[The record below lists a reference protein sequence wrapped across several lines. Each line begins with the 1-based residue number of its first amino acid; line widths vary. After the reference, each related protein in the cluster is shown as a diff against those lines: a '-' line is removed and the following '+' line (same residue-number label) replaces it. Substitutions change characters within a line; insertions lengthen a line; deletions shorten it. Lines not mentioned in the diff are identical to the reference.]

1 MQKRLHTVEKI
12 GGTSMSRFGEVME
25 NVIVAGQS
33 GPALYQRIFVVS
45 AYSGVTN
52 ALLEDKKTSAPGVY
66 AHFAAGRPEWKTR
79 LEEVRALLKNLNRK
93 FEALGLNCAEAD
105 AFVDERLD
113 GVKDCL
119 EDLMNLRAYGHLAP
133 ENYLPASCEM
143 LAAIGES
150 HSAFNS
156 AAILR
161 KHGVNAVCVDLARWR
176 ETEILPIE
184 EVVRRAFENIDLARE
199 MPIVTGYVKCEGG
212 IMTQYSRG
220 YSEITFSKIAA
231 VTLAREG
238 IIHKEFH
245 LSTGDPVLMG
255 VNNVEVIGNTNFD
268 IADEMSDMN
277 MEAIHSKASKELQ
290 LKRIPIR
297 VKNAFDPKHPGT
309 LITEDFVSAE
319 PRVEMVCGRE
329 DILAIDIKDSD
340 MVGQTGYDAQ
350 ILAAISESGISY
362 ITTNTT
368 ANAITH
374 YFPQKSGKVEQAV
387 KRIRVIRPGATITL
401 HEVAIVTVLGTNMK
415 DSRFLAV
422 ATSALADAGVE
433 ILAVNQAMHRI
444 SIQFVVRR
452 EQSAL
457 AQTSLHAAFVKHAP
471 GLSR

>member
-1 MQKRLHTVEKI
+1 MRNRLHTVEKI
-12 GGTSMSRFGEVME
+12 GGTSMSRFGEVMN
-25 NVIVAGQS
+25 NVIIAGRS
-33 GPALYQRIFVVS
+33 GGDLYQRIFVVS

-52 ALLEDKKTSAPGVY
+52 ALLEDKKTGAPGVY
-66 AHFAAGRPEWKTR
+66 AHFAAGRTEWKTSIG
-79 LEEVRALLKNLNRK
+79 EVRNLLKAKNRQ
-93 FEALGLNCAEAD
+93 FESLGLDLAAAD

-113 GVKDCL
+113 GIAESL
-119 EDLMNLRAYGHLAP
+119 EDLMSLRAYGHLAP
-133 ENYLPASCEM
+133 EHYLPASCEM

-156 AAILR
+156 ADILR
-161 KHGVNAVCVDLARWR
+161 RHGVNAVCVDLARWR
-176 ETEILPIE
+176 ETEILPLE
-184 EVVRRAFENIDLARE
+184 EVVRRAFENIDLSRE
-199 MPIVTGYVKCEGG
+199 LPIVTGYAKCEGG

-290 LKRIPIR
+290 LKRVPIR
-297 VKNAFDPKHPGT
+297 VKNAFDPEHPGT
-309 LITEDFVSAE
+309 LITDDFISAE

-329 DILAIDIKDSD
+329 DILAIDIKDPD

-374 YFPQKSGKVEQAV
+374 YFPQKSGKVDAAV
-387 KRIRVIRPGATITL
+387 KRIRAIRPGATITL

-415 DSRFLAV
+415 DSSFLAV
-422 ATSALADAGVE
+422 ATSALAAAGVD

-452 EQSAL
+452 DQSSL
-457 AQTSLHAAFVKHAP
+457 AQTSLHAALVKHAP
-471 GLSR
+471 GG